1 MKEYIEEIDNE
12 KLKSQIAQNGEI
24 LKFLQNRLEELDNNQ
39 NISKSR
45 TKVLKR

>member
-12 KLKSQIAQNGEI
+12 KLKSQIAQNSEI

-39 NISKSR
+39 NISKIPH
-45 TKVLKR
+45 

>member
-24 LKFLQNRLEELDNNQ
+24 LKFLQN
-39 NISKSR
+39 KMV
-45 TKVLKR
+45 KY